1 MVCLSV
7 GMKLVDRI
15 IIFEYSLALSHIV
28 FLIHFMWGEA
38 MRGGEIIDDQV
49 VMKKVLDHVLFI
61 YYGQLT
67 LDQTYIIVDYPSRQE
82 KRKEKI
88 DLVC

>member
-38 MRGGEIIDDQV
+38 MRGGEIIDD
-49 VMKKVLDHVLFI
+49 
-61 YYGQLT
+61 
-67 LDQTYIIVDYPSRQE
+67 
-82 KRKEKI
+82 
-88 DLVC
+88 